1 VASTLGAHSS
11 LCRHLNTSSKNIKQ
25 LNRLINTYLDQP
37 DIDSRVLACG
47 RAASDVSGTS
57 LASPQKLNRVVV
69 ALKTIE
75 DACQDD
81 DEEMLSPVMNT
92 DVLQKLIAEKTRH
105 VKQVIKTSFEI
116 DSLSLKHA
124 KVSPTKRL
132 IRSGR
137 RGYKRTP
144 STVSRD
150 GGGDGGGD
158 GEEKQ
163 EKEKGEKEKEE
174 RNDELERRELKRNSS
189 TTTTATRQR
198 VHTSCIECMQSPRH
212 LCVNCAAPAPGAT
225 EKKKS
230 SDGGDTGG
238 DSDPVMSLRR
248 TYSTT
253 HVNAPE
259 ELLDVRHSG
268 HQPTCI
274 SDFQI
279 LKPISQGAFGSV
291 YLVRKKKT
299 GDLFA

>member
-1 VASTLGAHSS
+1 MASTLAAHSS

-37 DIDSRVLACG
+37 DIDSRVLVCG
-47 RAASDVSGTS
+47 RAASGVSGTS

-75 DACQDD
+75 DTCHDD
-81 DEEMLSPVMNT
+81 DEEMLSPVMKT

-132 IRSGR
+132 LLIRNGR

-150 GGGDGGGD
+150 GGGDGGSC
-158 GEEKQ
+158 EEKQ
-163 EKEKGEKEKEE
+163 EKEKGE
-174 RNDELERRELKRNSS
+174 RNDELERREFKSNRS
-189 TTTTATRQR
+189 TTTTTTTRQR
-198 VHTSCIECMQSPRH
+198 VHASCIECMQSPRQ

-238 DSDPVMSLRR
+238 DGDPVMSLRR